1 MSVAPALVAEHLEKR
16 FGDVHAVRD
25 VSFSVATGETFGI
38 LGPNGAG
45 KTTTLEMIEGLTVPD
60 SGTATIL
67 GQPVWPH
74 PTRIQSRIGVQL
86 QTTALFENL
95 TASELLDL
103 FATFYGVPTAGRA
116 ERLLALVGLAE
127 KAGGPARRLSGGQQ
141 QRLAI
146 ALALV
151 HDPEVVFLDEPTT
164 GLDPQARRNL
174 WDVISGIAAAGRTV
188 ILTTHYLDE
197 AESLCDRVAI
207 MDGGTIIALDSP
219 QGLVATLSD
228 RARVLFDGSGLDDE
242 TLGALTAVSHVAQSD
257 GHVELTSAAPQQTLV
272 ELIALAE
279 ARGVALGGIAVRQPT
294 LEDVFLEATGR
305 EFRS

>member
-1 MSVAPALVAEHLEKR
+1 MSSAPALVAGHLEKR

-74 PTRIQSRIGVQL
+74 PTRIQARIGVQL

-103 FATFYGVPTAGRA
+103 FATFYRVPTAGRA
-116 ERLLALVGLAE
+116 ERLLELVGLSE
-127 KAGGPARRLSGGQQ
+127 KAGSRARQLSGGQQ

-207 MDGGTIIALDSP
+207 MDDGMIIALSSP
-219 QGLVATLSD
+219 RGLIATLSD
-228 RARVLFDGSGLDDE
+228 RARVLFDGSGLDDAS
-242 TLGALTAVSHVAQSD
+242 LGRLAGVSRVAQAG
-257 GHVELTSAAPQQTLV
+257 GHVELTSATPQQTLV
-272 ELIALAE
+272 ELIALAQ
-279 ARGVALGGIAVRQPT
+279 AREVTLGALAVRQPT